1 MTASLAI
8 ALFCAPFDQEH
19 AAWTALLRRFV
30 HDGAV
35 DYAGFKASEDALD
48 GYLRQLVVVK
58 PEEFERF
65 DRNQQLAFRLN
76 AYNAYAIRMILDHYP
91 VSSIRKIGLLPGA
104 AFRSSFIP
112 LLGGSRSLNDLEG
125 ALREAG
131 EPRIHFALVCASKS
145 CPELRREAY
154 RGAILD
160 RQLDEVEK
168 GFLHDRGK
176 NRVEGETLY
185 LSSIFKW
192 YRDDFARAAGSL
204 EAYLARSGLRGSHID
219 FLDYDWSLNGR

>member
-1 MTASLAI
+1 
-8 ALFCAPFDQEH
+8 
-19 AAWTALLRRFV
+19 
-30 HDGAV
+30 
-35 DYAGFKASEDALD
+35 
-48 GYLRQLVVVK
+48 
-58 PEEFERF
+58 
-65 DRNQQLAFRLN
+65 
-76 AYNAYAIRMILDHYP
+76 MILDHYP

-112 LLGGSRSLNDLEG
+112 LLGGTRSLNEIEG

-145 CPELRREAY
+145 CPELSEEAY

-160 RQLDEVEK
+160 RQLDEAEQR
-168 GFLHDRGK
+168 FLHDRRK

-192 YRDDFARAAGSL
+192 YRDEFARAAGSL
-204 EAYLARSGLRGSHID
+204 EAYLARSGLRGSRIE

>member
-1 MTASLAI
+1 MAPLLAI
-8 ALFCAPFDQEH
+8 ALSCAAFDQAH
-19 AAWTALLRRFV
+19 TALTALLRRFV
-30 HDGAV
+30 HAGAV
-35 DYAGFKASEDALD
+35 DYAGLKTSEGDLD
-48 GYLRQLVVVK
+48 SYLRKLVSVR
-58 PEEFERF
+58 PEEFERY
-65 DRNQQLAFRLN
+65 DRNQQLAFRIN
-76 AYNAYAIRMILDHYP
+76 AYNAHAIRMILDRYP
-91 VSSIRKIGLLPGA
+91 VSSVRKIGLLPGA

-112 LLGGSRSLNDLEG
+112 LLGGTRSLNEIEG

-145 CPELRREAY
+145 CPELSEEAY

-160 RQLDEVEK
+160 RQLDEAEQR
-168 GFLHDRGK
+168 FLHDRRK

-204 EAYLARSGLRGSHID
+204 EAYLARSGLRGSRIE